1 MENQAYTAFA
11 SVYDEFMD
19 NVPYDEWCEYID
31 DLLKSNGIKDGLV
44 LDLGCG
50 TGKLTRRLK
59 AKGYDMIGID
69 NSEDMLSIAREKS
82 DDSILYLM
90 QDMREFELYGTVG
103 AVISICDCVNY
114 ITEKDELLEVFKLVN
129 NYLEKDGIFIFDINT
144 EYKYEQVIGDSVIA
158 DNRDDESF
166 IWENTYYSDEKINEY
181 EVTLFLKQE
190 NGLYEKHVETHYQ
203 RAYDLE
209 EIKELIKL
217 SGMELVAV
225 YDAFTKEPVREDS
238 ERIYIVAREGRQE
251 GKYYNE

>member
-11 SVYDEFMD
+11 SVYDDFMD
-19 NVPYDEWCEYID
+19 NVPYDQWCDYIE
-31 DLLKSNGIKDGLV
+31 DLLKGNGMNNGIV

-69 NSEDMLSIAREKS
+69 NSEDMLSVAREKS

-103 AVISICDCVNY
+103 AVISICDCMNY
-114 ITEKDELLEVFKLVN
+114 ITEKEELLEVFKLVN
-129 NYLEKDGIFIFDINT
+129 NYLEKDGVFIFDLNT
-144 EYKYEQVIGDSVIA
+144 EYKYQQVIGDTVIA
-158 DNRDDESF
+158 DNREDESF
-166 IWENTYYSDEKINEY
+166 IWENTYYEDERINEY
-181 EVTLFLKQE
+181 EVTLFLRCD

-203 RAYDLE
+203 KAYDLD
-209 EIKELIKL
+209 EIKELIRM
-217 SGMELVAV
+217 SGMEFVAA

-238 ERIYIVAREGRQE
+238 ERIYVVAKEGFQQDKVYVE
-251 GKYYNE
+251 